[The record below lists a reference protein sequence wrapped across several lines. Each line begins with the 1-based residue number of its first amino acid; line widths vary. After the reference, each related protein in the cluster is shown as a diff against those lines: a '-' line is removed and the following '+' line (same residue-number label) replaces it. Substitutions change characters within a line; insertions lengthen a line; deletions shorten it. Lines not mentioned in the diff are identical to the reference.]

1 MNQDDIKKYIVCIN
15 GGSGVI
21 FQPMDIEYSYILT
34 AKHVF
39 EDVDSELYNN
49 LVTIHFF
56 NSITNSYEVLKPS
69 FELEIGENYFPHSE
83 EGVDIAII
91 KLPKID
97 NVEKIIIKEDISID
111 NKDYCLYGYPS
122 IRRNPINQSINLGWF
137 RADLDVT
144 ILTEIENKR
153 READISKNQNHAE
166 LVGSSGGGIVKIQGD
181 YLVLAGIQ
189 SRVVSNEEILGRIE
203 FTPIG
208 YFNDIID
215 EYQSKLTPLLPP
227 YMNNFK
233 FLKDEILTLEG
244 YVGEANVETI
254 RNKLKLKIDEI
265 QLKPNDILKL
275 SFKDQLLVNN
285 ENKAAFLSKKLWT
298 SWLEYLIVLQIVKNK
313 VIDNNDVSEIF
324 NKIRLIHSETQKD
337 WMKIMPDIFK
347 TDLYGLNEKGVLII
361 STNKNP
367 SCNIIEGKEIINNI
381 ANAFSIEN
389 FKTDNAEIHPL
400 QQFKFMHIN
409 VFEKE
414 CIEKNQIVLN
424 TCTGINAN
432 QLIPKLKEIFDEIL

>member
-15 GGSGVI
+15 GGSGVV

-39 EDVDSELYNN
+39 DDIATEPYNN
-49 LVTIHFF
+49 LVTINFF
-56 NSITNSYEVLKPS
+56 NPTTSTYELVKPP
-69 FELEIGENYFPHSE
+69 FELEMGENYFPHSE
-83 EGVDIAII
+83 VNVDIAII
-91 KLPKID
+91 KVPKID
-97 NVEKIIIKEDISID
+97 NIKKIIIKEDISKD
-111 NKDYCLYGYPS
+111 NKDYSLCGYPS
-122 IRRNPINQSINLGWF
+122 IRRKPIEQSINLGWF
-137 RADLDVT
+137 RSDLEVT
-144 ILTEIENKR
+144 ILTEIGNKR
-153 READISKNQNHAE
+153 READISKNQNQSE
-166 LVGSSGGGIVKIQGD
+166 LEGSSGGGIVKIQDD
-181 YLVLAGIQ
+181 YIVLAGIQ
-189 SRVVSNEEILGRIE
+189 SRVVSNEEVLGRIE
-203 FTPIG
+203 FTPVG
-208 YFNDIID
+208 YFNEIVN
-215 EYQSKLTPLLPP
+215 EYPNKLAPFQPP
-227 YMNNFK
+227 YMNDFK
-233 FLKDEILTLEG
+233 FLKDEILNLEG

-254 RNKLKLKIDEI
+254 RNKLKLKVDEI

-285 ENKAAFLSKKLWT
+285 ENKATILSKKLWI

-313 VIDNNDVSEIF
+313 IIDNDDVSEIF

-347 TDLYGLNEKGVLII
+347 TDLYGLNDKGILII

-367 SCNIIEGKEIINNI
+367 SCNIIEGEEIITNI
-381 ANAFSIEN
+381 ASAFSIEG

-414 CIEKNQIVLN
+414 CIEKNQIILN
-424 TCTGINAN
+424 DCTGINAN
-432 QLIPKLKEIFDEIL
+432 KLIPKLKEIFDEIL

>member
-1 MNQDDIKKYIVCIN
+1 MNQDDIKKYIVCVN

-34 AKHVF
+34 AKHVL
-39 EDVDSELYNN
+39 EDVASEVYNN

-56 NSITNSYEVLKPS
+56 NSITNTYEILKAP
-69 FELEIGENYFPHSE
+69 FELQIGENYFPHSGH
-83 EGVDIAII
+83 GVDIAII

-97 NVEKIIIKEDISID
+97 NLEKIIIKEDIAVD
-111 NKDYCLYGYPS
+111 NKDYCLYGYPKL
-122 IRRNPINQSINLGWF
+122 RRHPIGQPINLNWI
-137 RADLDVT
+137 RPDLDVT
-144 ILTEIENKR
+144 ILDVKEGKK
-153 READISKNQNHAE
+153 READISKNQNYDE
-166 LVGSSGGGIVKIQGD
+166 LVGTSGGGIVKIFED
-181 YLVLAGIQ
+181 YLLLAGIQ
-189 SRVVSNEEILGRIE
+189 SEVVSNAESLGRIK
-203 FTPIG
+203 FTPVG
-208 YFNDIID
+208 YFNEIVN
-215 EYQSKLTPLLPP
+215 EYPDKLTPLLPP
-227 YMNNFK
+227 YMNSFK
-233 FLKDEILTLEG
+233 FLKDEILNLEG

-254 RNKLKLKIDEI
+254 RNKLKLKVDEI

-285 ENKAAFLSKKLWT
+285 ENKATILSKKLWT
-298 SWLEYLIVLQIVKNK
+298 SWLEYLVVLQIVKNK
-313 VIDNNDVSEIF
+313 IIDNTDVLEIF
-324 NKIRLIHSETQKD
+324 NNIRLIHSETQKD

-347 TDLYGLNEKGVLII
+347 SDLYGLNDKGILII

-367 SCNIIEGKEIINNI
+367 SCNIIEGKEIIMNI
-381 ANAFSIEN
+381 ANAFPVES
-389 FKTDNAEIHPL
+389 FKTDNAEMHPL

-414 CIEKNQIVLN
+414 CIEKNQIALN